1 MFTVYSIY
9 ILCFLIIFLVFLLI
23 KQLQINFNTLATI
36 FLTII
41 IIYFIISP
49 NECIS
54 SALQGAKLF
63 ANSILP
69 SLFPFMVICN
79 MLIAFDGI
87 KIYSKI
93 IGPILCK
100 PLRLSKCS
108 SFAIV
113 ASFLCGYP
121 LGAKYSADLYK
132 KKYISKDEFS
142 RLLNIASNAGPLFII
157 GAIGSSMLNNP
168 YFGYIILIS
177 NYLSAII
184 IGFLTI
190 KKGSIINSDLEI
202 ALDDEKDKKNIGEIL
217 KDSISDAVLG
227 VLTIGGYV
235 IFFSLLISVIKNNP
249 LSKSLLSS
257 TSQNSEIFTGFIL
270 GSLDLSNGSS
280 IVATGNLNLIIKLC
294 LLSFICSF
302 GSISV
307 VAQVNSFIY
316 KYKIS
321 MAKYT
326 LYKFLQGIISIIICY
341 ILCFFT
347 LNSLTVFN
355 NMTLNIPSYY
365 YLIPTLIILIISF
378 ITIGIYKLLDFS

>member
-1 MFTVYSIY
+1 MYCIY
-9 ILCFLIIFLVFLLI
+9 ILCFLIIFLTFLLI
-23 KQLQINFNTLATI
+23 KLLKINFNTFATI

-49 NECIS
+49 NQCIS
-54 SALQGAKLF
+54 AALQGAKLF

-87 KIYSKI
+87 KIYSKVL
-93 IGPILCK
+93 GPLLCK

-121 LGAKYSADLYK
+121 LGAKYSCDLYK
-132 KKYISKDEFS
+132 KKYIDKEEFS
-142 RLLNIASNAGPLFII
+142 RLLNIATNAGPLFII

-168 YFGYIILIS
+168 YYGYIILIS

-190 KKGSIINSDLEI
+190 KKSSNINSNLEI
-202 ALDDEKDKKNIGEIL
+202 ALDDEKEKKNLGEIL
-217 KDSISDAVLG
+217 KDSISDAVMG

-235 IFFSLLISVIKNNP
+235 IFFSLLISLIKNNP
-249 LSKSLLSS
+249 LSKSLLLNLSS
-257 TSQNSEIFTGFIL
+257 NFEIFTGFIL

-280 IVATGNLNLIIKLC
+280 IVATGNLSLVVKLC

-302 GSISV
+302 GSLSV

-316 KYKIS
+316 KYKVS
-321 MAKYT
+321 MTKYT
-326 LYKFLQGIISIIICY
+326 LYKFLQGIISIGICY
-341 ILCFFT
+341 ILCFLT
-347 LNSLTVFN
+347 LKSITVSSDIISTFS
-355 NMTLNIPSYY
+355 SYY
-365 YLIPTLIILIISF
+365 YLAPTIMILIVSLVIV
-378 ITIGIYKLLDFS
+378 GIYKLLDFS